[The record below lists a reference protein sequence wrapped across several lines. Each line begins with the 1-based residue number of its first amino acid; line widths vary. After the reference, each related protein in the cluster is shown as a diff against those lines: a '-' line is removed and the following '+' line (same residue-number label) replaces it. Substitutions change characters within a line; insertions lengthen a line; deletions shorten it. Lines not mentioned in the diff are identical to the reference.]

1 MKGHYF
7 LLIVALLLLL
17 LVGPLFGPV
26 AAYLVS
32 VRDIQSAAA
41 WEMVLFLIT
50 VSIAFGIVRIW
61 MTRNGRTMAD
71 LGWGKPSR
79 PLAIVLGTLLGVF
92 WGVFGSFGYLR
103 FVKDANIFE
112 ISLFRLLMALAG
124 ALVAFLEDVMTRG
137 LIMNELQRLGS
148 SNRLQ
153 VLASSVLF
161 SLYHSIWGFNVI
173 SFIVGLIYGLM
184 LGGLFVL
191 GRRSLTPVILGHSL
205 ALLLGE
211 PFLTMSL
218 MQAIKLGR

>member
-1 MKGHYF
+1 MKGRYF

-79 PLAIVLGTLLGVF
+79 PRAIVLGTLLGGACLECPVF
-92 WGVFGSFGYLR
+92 S
-103 FVKDANIFE
+103 
-112 ISLFRLLMALAG
+112 ISLDLG
-124 ALVAFLEDVMTRG
+124 
-137 LIMNELQRLGS
+137 IQRNQFHCRADL
-148 SNRLQ
+148 
-153 VLASSVLF
+153 
-161 SLYHSIWGFNVI
+161 W
-173 SFIVGLIYGLM
+173 
-184 LGGLFVL
+184 
-191 GRRSLTPVILGHSL
+191 
-205 ALLLGE
+205 
-211 PFLTMSL
+211 
-218 MQAIKLGR
+218 